1 MNETHVIMA
10 DRMDDGQV
18 IRYECVL
25 KLQVTNL
32 IQFIPCVI
40 TDSLNY
46 PNSEVDSVLE
56 EGSVSSVTSTE
67 LVMNK
72 ENSSMSIP
80 IQSTYTQCNASVIA
94 IDSLRR
100 IKKFWSMSQ
109 TIQIPLYVSVVV
121 KSVQSQ
127 YPFVEWKNDSVLY
140 RDDVYSIALLHSM
153 VQRHG
158 VFIGRESDYDDL
170 VLYIED
176 VETAS
181 VI

>member
-1 MNETHVIMA
+1 MA
-10 DRMDDGQV
+10 DRMDDGSV

-32 IQFIPCVI
+32 IQFIPCVL
-40 TDSLNY
+40 TDSLIHLH
-46 PNSEVDSVLE
+46 SDVDSVLE
-56 EGSVSSVTSTE
+56 EGSVSLVTSTE

-72 ENSSMSIP
+72 ENGSLSIP
-80 IQSTYTQCNASVIA
+80 IQSTYSQYNASVIA
-94 IDSLRR
+94 IDSLRK
-100 IKKFWSMSQ
+100 IKKLWSMSQ
-109 TIQIPLYVSVVV
+109 AIQTPLHVSVVV

-127 YPFVEWKNDSVLY
+127 YPFVEWRNNSVLY
-140 RDDVYSIALLHSM
+140 QDDVYSIALLHSM
-153 VQRHG
+153 VQQHG

-176 VETAS
+176 VETAN